1 MNRRVVLILRLR
13 LSDLMRP
20 SLDHLKHVELEKCC
34 GRISNIV
41 GVITLESNF
50 QWSVG
55 NSGVLG
61 FALLR
66 SVILVSNLKH
76 HLNQLKLT

>member
-1 MNRRVVLILRLR
+1 MNLRVVLILRLP

-20 SLDHLKHVELEKCC
+20 SLDRLKHVELEKCC

-55 NSGVLG
+55 
-61 FALLR
+61 R
-66 SVILVSNLKH
+66 
-76 HLNQLKLT
+76 

>member
-1 MNRRVVLILRLR
+1 MNLRVVLILRLP

-20 SLDHLKHVELEKCC
+20 SLDHLKHVELEKC

-55 NSGVLG
+55 
-61 FALLR
+61 R
-66 SVILVSNLKH
+66 
-76 HLNQLKLT
+76 